1 MGDENLWYGNI
12 KKIAGV
18 EPRDASF
25 KDLQR
30 VFRCNEKNNPTIE
43 KECNAKGLEFP
54 LKCTYPPCNTCNV
67 KQPGKYFQK
76 CHTIYSASSSILR
89 IILRITVP
97 PTCPSFFSL

>member
-25 KDLQR
+25 EDLQR
-30 VFRCNEKNNPTIE
+30 AFRCNEKNNPTIE

-76 CHTIYSASSSILR
+76 CHTIYSTSILR
-89 IILRITVP
+89 IILRITVRS
-97 PTCPSFFSL
+97 TCPSFCSM